1 MRRLV
6 GRTTSEQ
13 PDGPDGEDVEMHE
26 QLGHLVE
33 EMLNKGILYEDVR
46 REIEKHFIRRALKQS
61 NGSVGRAAE
70 LLGVHRNT
78 LSRKIATYRLTRTG

>member
-1 MRRLV
+1 M
-6 GRTTSEQ
+6 
-13 PDGPDGEDVEMHE
+13 EMHE